1 MSRRHLLAW
10 LGLAPIAW
18 PAAWLAAVPAAL
30 RAQPALGGAGPGA
43 ARRVALVIGN
53 AQYAQAPLANPEND
67 ARLIGSTLRALGFE
81 VDLQLNLKARE
92 FKRVLRD
99 FGRRMDD
106 DGSASVFFYAGHGM
120 QIDRRNYLLP
130 VDLNLRDE
138 GEIRDEAIDVED
150 ALLARIDRVRPRARI
165 FIIDAC
171 RDNPFTTSATGGAT
185 RSVRV
190 GRGLAEMAAPG
201 ALIAFSAAPGR
212 TAEDG
217 PPGSNSIYSRHLA
230 QEMRS
235 EGLEVEEMLK
245 NVRVKVLRDTQER
258 QIPWVNTSMVVNFV
272 FNPGAGALAAAA
284 AARSTLPATTLPATA
299 PPATAPPATAPP
311 ATARAQAAS
320 APVTQAD
327 GGRRTLRL
335 AVRAE
340 RSLNT
345 DRAQAPASLA
355 VRVYQLRDGGA
366 FQRASFDALY
376 DHDEATLGAALLRRD
391 TLHLRPGE
399 TRELAL
405 ELDDDAKLVAVFA
418 AFRELE
424 RNQWRTVLPLP
435 TDDVAVP
442 PARLDAQA
450 RQVQLAWAR

>member
-10 LGLAPIAW
+10 LGLTPVAR
-18 PAAWLAAVPAAL
+18 PAAWLAALPSVLPSAL
-30 RAQPALGGAGPGA
+30 RAQTAAPASAT
-43 ARRVALVIGN
+43 RRVALVIGN
-53 AQYAQAPLANPEND
+53 GQYAQAPLANPEND
-67 ARLIGSTLRALGFE
+67 ARLVGSTLKALGFE

-106 DGSASVFFYAGHGM
+106 DESASVFFYAGHGM

-130 VDLNLRDE
+130 VDVNLRDE
-138 GEIRDEAIDVED
+138 GEVKDESIDIED

-171 RDNPFTTSATGGAT
+171 RDNPFTTAPAGSTGGAT

-217 PPGSNSIYSRHLA
+217 PPGTNSIYSRHLA
-230 QEMRS
+230 QEMRG
-235 EGLEVEEMLK
+235 EGVEVEEMLK

-284 AARSTLPATTLPATA
+284 ATRSST
-299 PPATAPPATAPP
+299 PPAAAPRAPAA
-311 ATARAQAAS
+311 
-320 APVTQAD
+320 VAD
-327 GGRRTLRL
+327 SGRRTLRL

-355 VRVYQLRDGGA
+355 VRVYQLRDGAA

-399 TRELAL
+399 TRELTL
-405 ELDDDAKLVAVFA
+405 NLDDGAKLVAVFA

-435 TDDVAVP
+435 ADDTVP
-442 PARLDAQA
+442 PARLDALA

>member
-10 LGLAPIAW
+10 LGLAP
-18 PAAWLAAVPAAL
+18 AAWLAGAPRVL
-30 RAQPALGGAGPGA
+30 HAQPATGNAT
-43 ARRVALVIGN
+43 RRVALVIGN
-53 AQYAQAPLANPEND
+53 AQYPQAPLANPEND
-67 ARLIGSTLRALGFE
+67 ARLVGGTLKALGFE
-81 VDLQLNLKARE
+81 LDLQLNLKARD

-106 DGSASVFFYAGHGM
+106 DDSASVFFYAGHGM

-138 GEIRDEAIDVED
+138 GEIKDEAIDVED

-171 RDNPFTTSATGGAT
+171 RDNPFNSGSGAT

-217 PPGSNSIYSRHLA
+217 PPGGNSIYSRHLA

-235 EGLEVEEMLK
+235 EGVEVEEMLK

-258 QIPWVNTSMVVNFV
+258 QIPWVNTSMVVNFA

-284 AARSTLPATTLPATA
+284 PRGSA
-299 PPATAPPATAPP
+299 PRAP
-311 ATARAQAAS
+311 AAS
-320 APVTQAD
+320 ATTAAVAD
-327 GGRRTLRL
+327 GGRRLLRL
-335 AVRAE
+335 AVRAG

-345 DRAQAPASLA
+345 DRAQLPASLA
-355 VRVYQLRDGGA
+355 VRVYQLRDATA

-376 DHDEATLGAALLRRD
+376 DHDETTLGAALLRRD
-391 TLHLRPGE
+391 SLHLRPGE
-399 TRELAL
+399 TRELVL
-405 ELDDDAKLVAVFA
+405 NLDDGARLVGVFA
-418 AFRELE
+418 AFRELD
-424 RNQWRTVLPLP
+424 RSQWRTVLPLP
-435 TDDVAVP
+435 ADDSVP
-442 PARLDAQA
+442 PARLDALA
-450 RQVQLAWAR
+450 RQVQLAWVR